1 MFTGII
7 QELGSVQ
14 RVERAGNFYRLDI
27 RSNSIYKDV
36 RIGDSV
42 AVNGVCLTAV
52 SKKRDVL
59 SFDLMAQTVRNTS
72 FAGLKNN
79 DRVNLER
86 PLRAGETLDGHFVLG
101 HIDCAGVIKNIRKS
115 GDDFTISIA
124 FPGGFDRLVVEKGS
138 IAVDGVSLT
147 ISHAGKDTFDVHLIP
162 HTLKSTILD
171 TKKSG
176 DKVNLE
182 FDILG
187 KYIAKERPA
196 VGQSRVTEEFLRS
209 KGF

>member
-14 RVERAGNFYRLDI
+14 NINRVGNIYKLDI

-52 SKKRDVL
+52 SKKKDIL
-59 SFDLMAQTVRNTS
+59 SFDLMAETIRNTS

-86 PLRAGETLDGHFVLG
+86 SLKAGETLDGHFVLG
-101 HIDCAGVIKNIRKS
+101 HIDCAGVIKNIRKI
-115 GDDFTISIA
+115 GDDFMISIA

-147 ISHAGKDTFDVHLIP
+147 VSHAGKDTFDVHIIP
-162 HTLKSTILD
+162 HTLKSTILG

-187 KYIAKERPA
+187 KYIAKERDAGSRP
-196 VGQSRVTEEFLRS
+196 RVTEEFLRS

>member
-14 RVERAGNFYRLDI
+14 TFERSGNIYRLDI
-27 RSNSIYKDV
+27 RSNNIYKDV

-52 SKKRDVL
+52 SKNRGAI
-59 SFDLMAQTVRNTS
+59 SFDLMAETIRNTG

-79 DRVNLER
+79 EKVNLER
-86 PLRAGETLDGHFVLG
+86 SLKAGETLDGHFVLG
-101 HIDCAGVIKNIRKS
+101 HIDCVGTIRDIKKS
-115 GDDFTISIA
+115 DGDFMISVG
-124 FPGGFDRLVVEKGS
+124 FPGHFWPLVVEKGS

-147 ISHAGKDTFDVHLIP
+147 ISHAGKDTFDVHIIP
-162 HTLKSTILD
+162 HTLKSTTLD
-171 TKKSG
+171 MKG
-176 DKVNLE
+176 IGGAVNLE
-182 FDILG
+182 FDIFG
-187 KYIAKERPA
+187 KYIAKGRDT
-196 VGQSRVTEEFLRS
+196 GDRSRISEEFLRS